1 MASVDN
7 ILRSVGTMSAL
18 PGTVARIIAI
28 LNDTESNSKEI
39 TEIIRRDEVLSLA
52 VLRAANS
59 VAYGVPGKTFDIR
72 QATVRLG
79 SAVLTQIALSQQM
92 SPLFK
97 CAGSA
102 YGLRRNALWGGAL
115 GGAYAAEQLA
125 KVHGFDDSELCFL
138 CGLVRDIG
146 KLAIDAHCGETHA
159 TIATTDENRSFL
171 DDERAA
177 IGTDHTEVG
186 AALASR
192 WSLPDRI
199 VDAIRYH
206 HGPPGPTQAEHDR
219 LFDIVHAADVICLW
233 AGLGIG
239 DDGLRYRVAE
249 HVSESLLA
257 NREQVEDIISSVST
271 QIARASEELDVTL
284 GAGEIA

>member
-1 MASVDN
+1 MAPIDD
-7 ILRSVGTMSAL
+7 ILQSVGTMSAL
-18 PGTVARIIAI
+18 PGTVARIISI
-28 LNDTESNSKEI
+28 LNDANSDPE
-39 TEIIRRDEVLSLA
+39 EIIDIIRQDEVLSLA
-52 VLRAANS
+52 VLRRANS
-59 VAYGVPGKTFDIR
+59 VAYGVPGKTFGIR

-92 SPLFK
+92 SPMFQ

-102 YGLRRNALWGGAL
+102 YGLRRNALWAGAL

-125 KVHGFDDSELCFL
+125 TMHGFEDPELCFL
-138 CGLVRDIG
+138 CGLIRDIG
-146 KLAIDAHCGETHA
+146 KLAIDAHCTGPHAFIETN
-159 TIATTDENRSFL
+159 DKNGSFL
-171 DDERAA
+171 DDERAT

-199 VDAIRYH
+199 VHAIRFH
-206 HGPPGPTQAEHDR
+206 HEPPDPTLPEHDL
-219 LFDIVHAADVICLW
+219 LFDIIHAADVICLW

-249 HVSESLLA
+249 HVSEHLLA
-257 NREQVEDIISSVST
+257 NRNQVEHIISTIST
-271 QIARASEELDVTL
+271 HIARASQELDVSL
-284 GAGEIA
+284 GAGELS